1 MKYLK
6 QGGYRAKIDQKGP
19 KLESVSVIGVEQWW
33 VQVVKDGSALPPPKE
48 EKKKKS
54 HGGH

>member
-33 VQVVKDGSALPPPKE
+33 VQVVKDGSLPPPKE